1 MRADKQPTFASGADS
16 WSGRA
21 CAERYEREV
30 NGRFYRVAIARL
42 LEGTTELHGRG
53 LDLGCG
59 TGFSTEV
66 LVRTQPGVL
75 WQGVDR
81 SAAMLEIARGKAGL
95 AAVDF
100 RHARAEALPFSDGSF
115 DMVVASFS
123 WHWFGKNAGPEVR
136 RVLRRGGWLLAAVPV
151 RHLSQAR
158 GNRLLARELLAARRR
173 FVLRQS
179 QGLRITDVPK
189 ILPPP
194 VRVAHQELVIEH
206 ERFADG
212 REMLDVLGSRG
223 ALAAIFGAE
232 PPAAFVASGP
242 LDFEWPFVV
251 LHVQV

>member
-1 MRADKQPTFASGADS
+1 MRADRQATLATAADS
-16 WSGRA
+16 WSSQE
-21 CAERYEREV
+21 CADGYERQV
-30 NGRFYRVAIARL
+30 NARFYRAAVERL
-42 LEGTTELHGRG
+42 LERTPELQGRG

-66 LVRTQPGVL
+66 LVRAQPHVA
-75 WQGVDR
+75 WQGVDC
-81 SAAMLEIARGKAGL
+81 SAAMLAIARRKAGL
-95 AAVDF
+95 ARVEL
-100 RHARAEALPFSDGSF
+100 RQARAETLPFADGTF
-115 DMVVASFS
+115 DVVVASFS

-151 RHLSQAR
+151 RHLAHAR

-173 FVLRQS
+173 FVPRQS
-179 QGLRITDVPK
+179 QGLRITDVSK

-194 VRVAHQELVIEH
+194 VRVAHQDLVIEH

-212 REMLDVLGSRG
+212 RELLDVLGSRG

-232 PPAAFVASGP
+232 PPLALAASGP
-242 LDFEWPFVV
+242 LDFEWPFAV